1 MVESSHA
8 FGLDLEI
15 KKTLW
20 VERRD
25 DGEIS
30 CISLS
35 LRPVRIRLAC
45 SDVFQAPKS
54 VSHTSLKRAP

>member
-8 FGLDLEI
+8 VGLDLEI
-15 KKTLW
+15 KKKLW
-20 VERRD
+20 GERRD

-35 LRPVRIRLAC
+35 LLPVRIRLTC
-45 SDVFQAPKS
+45 SDVFQANTL
-54 VSHTSLKRAP
+54 SHTSLKRAP